1 MGKFRGNLKKMIK
14 NALIYIKHEP
24 LGILKVSLLESTNI
38 KRSGG
43 TNNKNWEYTNRINRE
58 IGLLTNTGRCTVT
71 TNNDDN
77 GSNRNDSN
85 NSRTAAGGPP

>member
-1 MGKFRGNLKKMIK
+1 M
-14 NALIYIKHEP
+14 
-24 LGILKVSLLESTNI
+24 GILKVSLLESTNI

-71 TNNDDN
+71 TNSDDN
-77 GSNRNDSN
+77 GSNRNNDSN
-85 NSRTAAGGPP
+85 NSRTPVKTGRSRSSSVAGKAAAPDR